1 MPTYEYVCAKCEHVF
16 EFAQSIAAEP
26 LNVCPREACAK
37 EKWGKGRVK
46 RAISGGGGLLFKG
59 SGFYITDYRSEN
71 YKSGAKKEKE
81 STTPAPAGGE
91 AKTAAPKKEA
101 KAAVA
106 KSPSD

>member
-26 LNVCPREACAK
+26 LTICPRESCAQK
-37 EKWGKGRVK
+37 KWGKGRVK
-46 RAISGGGGLLFKG
+46 RAITGGGGLLFKG
-59 SGFYITDYRSEN
+59 SGFYSTDYRSEN

-81 STTPAPAGGE
+81 SAVPAPAGGE
-91 AKTAAPKKEA
+91 SKTAAPKKEA
-101 KAAVA
+101 KPAAA